1 MAEDIPFEREDAAVP
16 GRVEQLSPLI
26 RRILCDNPGPFTFKG
41 TVTYVVGTGRVAII
55 DPGPDDPRH
64 VAAVLEAVKGETVEA
79 ILVTHT
85 HRDHSPAT
93 PPSRP
98 PPARRSM
105 PRATPRRPPLNLG
118 ETNVLDAS
126 GDKDFVPD
134 HRVKDGDVVTGTGWT
149 LESVFTP
156 GHTATTWPSPCGKS
170 RRCSP
175 ATTSWPGRPPSRRR
189 RRRLMG
195 DYMASLD
202 KLRGRDETLFW
213 PGHGGAGEGAGEEFM
228 RALAHHRRLR
238 EAAIMKRLG
247 LGDRHIPDIVAAIYE
262 GLDPRL
268 KSAAGLSVFA
278 HLEDLVGARAG
289 GERRPGLADGCVP
302 AGVTGSGVG
311 GSKAPPD
318 TLPSAEGRETTRLPL
333 AGPFRLAQPFR
344 WT

>member
-1 MAEDIPFEREDAAVP
+1 M
-16 GRVEQLSPLI
+16 
-26 RRILCDNPGPFTFKG
+26 
-41 TVTYVVGTGRVAII
+41 TYVVGTGRVAII

-93 PPSRP
+93 PAIKAATGAPVYAEGPHRA
-98 PPARRSM
+98 AR
-105 PRATPRRPPLNLG
+105 PLNLG

-126 GDKDFVPD
+126 GDRDFAPD
-134 HRVKDGDVVTGTGWT
+134 IAVKDGDVVTGTGWT

-156 GHTATTWPSPCGKS
+156 GHTANHMAFALREEQTLFSGDHVMAWS
-170 RRCSP
+170 
-175 ATTSWPGRPPSRRR
+175 TSIVAPPDGA
-189 RRRLMG
+189 MG

-202 KLRGRDETLFW
+202 KLRARDETLFW
-213 PGHGGAGEGAGEEFM
+213 PGHGGPVKEPAKFM

-278 HLEDLVGARAG
+278 HLEDLVGRGLVASDGPASLTG
-289 GERRPGLADGCVP
+289 AFRPV
-302 AGVTGSGVG
+302 
-311 GSKAPPD
+311 
-318 TLPSAEGRETTRLPL
+318 
-333 AGPFRLAQPFR
+333 
-344 WT
+344 

>member
-1 MAEDIPFEREDAAVP
+1 MADDIPFEREDAAVP
-16 GRVEQLSPLI
+16 GRVETLSPLI
-26 RRILCDNPGPFTFKG
+26 RRILCDNPGPFTLKG

-64 VAAVLEAVKGETVEA
+64 VAAVLEAVKGDTVEA

-93 PPSRP
+93 PAIKAATGAPVYAEGPHRA
-98 PPARRSM
+98 AR
-105 PRATPRRPPLNLG
+105 PLNLG

-126 GDKDFVPD
+126 GDRDFTPD
-134 HRVKDGDVVTGTGWT
+134 IAVKDGDVVTGTGWT

-156 GHTATTWPSPCGKS
+156 GHTANHMAFALREEQTLFSGDHVMAWS
-170 RRCSP
+170 
-175 ATTSWPGRPPSRRR
+175 TSIVAPPDGA
-189 RRRLMG
+189 MG

-202 KLRGRDETLFW
+202 KLRAREETLFW
-213 PGHGGAGEGAGEEFM
+213 PGHGGPVKEPAKFM

-278 HLEDLVGARAG
+278 HLEDLVGRGLVASDGPASLTG
-289 GERRPGLADGCVP
+289 AFRPA
-302 AGVTGSGVG
+302 
-311 GSKAPPD
+311 
-318 TLPSAEGRETTRLPL
+318 
-333 AGPFRLAQPFR
+333 
-344 WT
+344 